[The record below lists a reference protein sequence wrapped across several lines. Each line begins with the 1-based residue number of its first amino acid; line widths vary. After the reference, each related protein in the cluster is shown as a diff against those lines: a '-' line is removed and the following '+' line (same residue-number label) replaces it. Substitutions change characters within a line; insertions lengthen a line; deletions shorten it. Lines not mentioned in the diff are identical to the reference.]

1 MSRNDDLRKMLRA
14 SDPARDREMSPV
26 ERARIKAALAT
37 MTSRPSR
44 SWAPLLA
51 LGAVMAAILVA
62 ASLWISR
69 SPEPAE
75 QAQSPVPAPTPP
87 PVAQVEPSRPVP
99 VAVSRP
105 PRVRRAQA
113 RPAVLDVTPR
123 TTRIDFT
130 APEGTRILWFV
141 GSPDAKELG
150 S

>member
-1 MSRNDDLRKMLRA
+1 MNRNDDLRRRLRA
-14 SDPARDREMSPV
+14 SDPARGREVSPV
-26 ERARIKAALAT
+26 ERARIKAALA
-37 MTSRPSR
+37 SVAPSPSR
-44 SWAPLLA
+44 SLAPLFA
-51 LGAVMAAILVA
+51 LGAVVAAIVVVA
-62 ASLWISR
+62 TLWIFP
-69 SPEPAE
+69 SPAPTKHQV
-75 QAQSPVPAPTPP
+75 QAQAPAPTPERVAP
-87 PVAQVEPSRPVP
+87 MEPVT
-99 VAVSRP
+99 VAAPHP